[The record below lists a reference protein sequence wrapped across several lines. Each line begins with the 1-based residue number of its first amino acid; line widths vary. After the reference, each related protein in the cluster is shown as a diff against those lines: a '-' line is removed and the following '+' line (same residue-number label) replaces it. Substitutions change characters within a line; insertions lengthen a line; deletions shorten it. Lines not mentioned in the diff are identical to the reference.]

1 MIKFF
6 RKIRENAVKAGKVKS
21 YLLYAI
27 GEIVLVVI
35 GILIAL
41 QINTWNEANK
51 DSQLEQLYY
60 CKFLED
66 VEQDLA
72 LLQEQENDNQMRI
85 NAINRLIHLL
95 QTKKPDRSQ
104 VVKNL
109 REAVNKSSFPF
120 TVSQSAFDDLKS
132 SGKLIVLKDEDLK
145 KRLLNYYVDLEGY
158 AGVLKTSNEAVVDV
172 FSYPAKDFVAIGF
185 QELQAVRGVI
195 DTTLVNMQRLNSA
208 DYPSD
213 IVRKTLLSDAI
224 YYIQINA
231 RAIAIRELMKAEIL
245 AMKNALSEKCSTAK

>member
-1 MIKFF
+1 M
-6 RKIRENAVKAGKVKS
+6 EAGKIKN
-21 YLLYAI
+21 YLLYAV

-41 QINTWNEANK
+41 QINTWNEENK
-51 DSQLEQLYY
+51 DQKLEQLYY

-66 VEQDLA
+66 VDQDLA
-72 LLQEQENDNQMRI
+72 LLQEQENDNSMRI
-85 NAINRLIHLL
+85 AAINRLIHLL
-95 QTKKPDRSQ
+95 QKDKPSRSE

-109 REAVNKSSFPF
+109 REAVNKTSFPF

-132 SGKLIVLKDEDLK
+132 SGKLIVLKDDNLK
-145 KRLLNYYVDLEGY
+145 KRLLNYYVDLQGY

-172 FSYPAKDFVAIGF
+172 FSYPDKDFVAIGF
-185 QELQAVRGVI
+185 QELQAVRRVL
-195 DTTLVNMQRLNSA
+195 DTTLVDVKRLNSV

-213 IVRKTLLSDAI
+213 LVRKTLLSDAV

-245 AMKNALSEKCSTAK
+245 AMKNALAEKCKTTK